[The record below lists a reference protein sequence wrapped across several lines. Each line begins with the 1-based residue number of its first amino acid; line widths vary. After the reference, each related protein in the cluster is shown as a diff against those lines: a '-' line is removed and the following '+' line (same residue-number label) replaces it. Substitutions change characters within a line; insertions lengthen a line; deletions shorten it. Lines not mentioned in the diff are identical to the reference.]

1 MIVGVGIDLCDIERM
16 GEMIERH
23 GPRFIDR
30 CFTEGEQVECGD
42 GLPMAKRYAARFA
55 AKEAVMKAFGLG
67 WTNGMRFIDIEVK
80 HNDLGKPEL
89 IFHNY
94 AAQYAAKLQ
103 VVNAQLSL
111 THEKNMAAAFVVLE
125 SAEPYPDKLQQSDAT
140 APGES

>member
-16 GEMIERH
+16 GEMIDRH
-23 GPRFIDR
+23 GPRFLDR
-30 CFTEGEQVECGD
+30 CFTPGEQAECGN

-80 HNDLGKPEL
+80 HNELGKPEL

-94 AAQYAAKLQ
+94 AGKYAKKLQ
-103 VVNAQLSL
+103 VVNAQISLS
-111 THEKNMAAAFVVLE
+111 HEKDIAAAFVVLE
-125 SAEPYPDKLQQSDAT
+125 SAQPCPQELQQPGSSD
-140 APGES
+140 PGET